1 LHSEK
6 GESDFDVITEF
17 WFPDMKSCE
26 ECFAIAAGDMAKEFA
41 EDEVRFSDQS
51 AIRLFLQVGEDDESD
66 LS

>member
-1 LHSEK
+1 M
-6 GESDFDVITEF
+6 ITEF